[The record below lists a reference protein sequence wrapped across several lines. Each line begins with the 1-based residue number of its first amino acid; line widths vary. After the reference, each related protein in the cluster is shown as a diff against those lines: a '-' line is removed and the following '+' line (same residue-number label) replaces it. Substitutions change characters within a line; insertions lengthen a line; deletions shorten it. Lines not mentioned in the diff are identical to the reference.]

1 MALPPKRREALVG
14 SPALKQ
20 SLKTGDVKLARIR
33 ANEVNARYEAIV
45 ARARA

>member
-1 MALPPKRREALVG
+1 VG